1 MKVLV
6 TGAGG
11 QLATVLK
18 DNCLGDVK
26 NQFFFFT
33 KNDLD
38 LLDSNKLEELLILY
52 DIDVIINCAAYTRV
66 DQAEDESAF
75 CYQVNE
81 LAVKQMG
88 LIANRLGIGIIHFST
103 DYVFDGTSCVP
114 YHEEDICNPATVYG
128 DSKLKGEKELLLV
141 CPQSVIIRTS
151 WLYSDKGSN
160 FVQSMLR
167 LGKERKQLN
176 VVFDQIGTPTSAMD
190 LAQVVLHILRVG
202 LKPGIYHYSN
212 EGVCSWYD
220 FAKAIHSLAN
230 ITSCEVMPIHSS
242 AYPTKAK
249 RPNYSVLDKT
259 KIKEVYQIKIPHW
272 YDSLCEIIERSH

>member
-1 MKVLV
+1 M
-6 TGAGG
+6 
-11 QLATVLK
+11 
-18 DNCLGDVK
+18 
-26 NQFFFFT
+26 
-33 KNDLD
+33 
-38 LLDSNKLEELLILY
+38 LDSNKLEELLILY
-52 DIDVIINCAAYTRV
+52 DIDVIINCAYTRV

-114 YHEEDICNPATVYG
+114 YQEEDICNPATVYG

-167 LGKERKQLN
+167 LEKENNLMW
-176 VVFDQIGTPTSAMD
+176 F
-190 LAQVVLHILRVG
+190 L
-202 LKPGIYHYSN
+202 
-212 EGVCSWYD
+212 
-220 FAKAIHSLAN
+220 
-230 ITSCEVMPIHSS
+230 
-242 AYPTKAK
+242 
-249 RPNYSVLDKT
+249 
-259 KIKEVYQIKIPHW
+259 IKLELPHLPW
-272 YDSLCEIIERSH
+272 I